1 MSEPTELEAARQEI
15 GEEVG
20 NLRRQEA
27 LSIQLLLTHLAIHS
41 QTGRID
47 WENERELS
55 LVITSLSADA
65 ALSKFRTLPPTQD
78 LGPVVF
84 DEKNV
89 PESLNELAELL
100 QNLGIRGTLVT
111 TILYDSNNK
120 ANPVYGWAIPSPEL
134 PKLKATISQVIN
146 AN

>member
-15 GEEVG
+15 VEEVG
-20 NLRRQEA
+20 NLRKQEA
-27 LSIQLLLTHLAIHS
+27 LSIQLLLTYLTIHS

-47 WENERELS
+47 WENRSELS
-55 LVITSLSADA
+55 LVITNLSADV
-65 ALSKFRTLPPTQD
+65 ALSKFKTVPPTQD

-84 DEKNV
+84 NEKNV
-89 PESLNELAELL
+89 PENLNKLAELL
-100 QNLGIRGTLVT
+100 RNLGIRGTLVT

-134 PKLKATISQVIN
+134 PKFKAIISQVIN